1 MTQCRCIVGS
11 VATHADGLT
20 SFLECF
26 DELVL
31 ILGQDAGEDRELPG
45 MDIVGDRPGWADG
58 AIKSRR
64 FATMAAVAGASPV
77 TITVRMPKPFNS
89 LTSAAESLRGGSPS
103 AMRPASF
110 IPVRGPAAT
119 ASTRKPL
126 SSSSLAKAAAVGDA
140 WARPITT
147 V

>member
-1 MTQCRCIVGS
+1 MAPSSPAAV
-11 VATHADGLT
+11 
-20 SFLECF
+20 
-26 DELVL
+26 
-31 ILGQDAGEDRELPG
+31 
-45 MDIVGDRPGWADG
+45 
-58 AIKSRR
+58 
-64 FATMAAVAGASPV
+64 ATMAAVAGASPV

-119 ASTRKPL
+119 AGTRKPL